1 MEFEGKGDR
10 QGKCQRQTLGIMTS
24 ALLTLAGLV
33 LLSGHVSCFHSTHP
47 RRTGRITQP
56 IIGRDDLTR
65 RRRDGDGPIRFRGE
79 LAAAKRSLLPGGRA
93 AEDRQE
99 GAREESRPTRFAF
112 VDTTGMPNNVNML
125 IKPKKKRS
133 LDRTGGSAKERKPK
147 SASGKKTA
155 KPSRTEEGGA
165 DAYRSKSVF
174 AFYTPKR
181 VTSSEIDI
189 DEEEKEMA
197 SQLANAEI
205 SLERL
210 LIPLAAAGAASA
222 LAYFAS
228 TSAVDLDEVRSGLDA
243 FASDPTG
250 TLQSTLDGLGPLAVV
265 YFGMLYVV
273 AELLALPATPFTLS
287 AGALFGLGEGTA
299 AVLVAG
305 TVSAIIGFFIGKTVL
320 RQYVEELLEENPK
333 FKKLDRAIGVSG
345 FKLLLLVRL
354 SPIFP
359 FSLINYTYG
368 ASSVP
373 FPTFVAGTL
382 IGFAP
387 STVGYVYS
395 GLAGKE
401 LLSGESTQPWYF
413 YAGGAA
419 VLFGFLKLVTDVA
432 TEVVEAIDD
441 EEEGGE
447 ISV

>member
-1 MEFEGKGDR
+1 
-10 QGKCQRQTLGIMTS
+10 MTS
-24 ALLTLAGLV
+24 ALILTGLV
-33 LLSGHVSCFHSTHP
+33 LLSGHVSCFHQSTQPH
-47 RRTGRITQP
+47 RASRITQP
-56 IIGRDDLTR
+56 RVAWNGLTR
-65 RRRDGDGPIRFRGE
+65 RRRNGDGPIRFPGE
-79 LAAAKRSLLPGGRA
+79 LSAAKRSLLSGSRA
-93 AEDRQE
+93 GEDEQE

-125 IKPKKKRS
+125 IKPKKKRDRS
-133 LDRTGGSAKERKPK
+133 RTGGGANERTPK
-147 SASGKKTA
+147 SASGKRAA
-155 KPSRTEEGGA
+155 KPSRTEERRA
-165 DAYRSKSVF
+165 DASRSKSVF

-181 VTSSEIDI
+181 VTASEIDI

-222 LAYFAS
+222 LAYLAS
-228 TSAVDLDEVRSGLDA
+228 TSAVNLDEVRAGLDA

-250 TLQSTLDGLGPLAVV
+250 ALQSTLDGLGPLAVV
-265 YFGMLYVV
+265 YFGLLYVA

-287 AGALFGLGEGTA
+287 AGALFGLGEGSA
-299 AVLVAG
+299 VVLVAG
-305 TVSAIIGFFIGKTVL
+305 TVSAVIGFFIGKTVL

-419 VLFGFLKLVTDVA
+419 VLFGFLKLATDVA
-432 TEVVEAIDD
+432 TEVVEAID
-441 EEEGGE
+441 EEEGE
-447 ISV
+447 ISP

>member
-1 MEFEGKGDR
+1 
-10 QGKCQRQTLGIMTS
+10 MTS
-24 ALLTLAGLV
+24 ALTLIGFV
-33 LLSGHVSCFHSTHP
+33 LLVSGHVSSFHSALP
-47 RRTGRITQP
+47 RARRIQP
-56 IIGRDDLTR
+56 RSRDGQTR
-65 RRRDGDGPIRFRGE
+65 RRRNGDGPIRFRGGE
-79 LAAAKRSLLPGGRA
+79 RESTLGAAKRTLPVLPGRRA
-93 AEDRQE
+93 GAGEDSKRE
-99 GAREESRPTRFAF
+99 GSAREESRPTRFAF

-125 IKPKKKRS
+125 IKPKKKNNHS
-133 LDRTGGSAKERKPK
+133 KTGGANGRKQK

-155 KPSRTEEGGA
+155 KIIAKPSRTEESGTES
-165 DAYRSKSVF
+165 YRSKSTF
-174 AFYTPKR
+174 SFYSPKR
-181 VTSSEIDI
+181 ITAAEIDI
-189 DEEEKEMA
+189 VEEEREMA

-205 SLERL
+205 SLEKL
-210 LIPLAAAGAASA
+210 LIPLAVTGAASA
-222 LAYFAS
+222 LAYYVAT
-228 TSAVDLDEVRSGLDA
+228 TSAVNVDELRAGLDA

-265 YFGMLYVV
+265 YFGLLYVA

-287 AGALFGLGEGTA
+287 AGALFGLTEGTA

-432 TEVVEAIDD
+432 TEVVEAIDE